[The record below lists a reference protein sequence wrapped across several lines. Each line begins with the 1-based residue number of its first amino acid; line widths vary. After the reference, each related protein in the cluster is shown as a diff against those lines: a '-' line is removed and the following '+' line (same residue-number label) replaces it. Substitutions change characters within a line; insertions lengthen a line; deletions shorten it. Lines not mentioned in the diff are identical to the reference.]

1 MAKPSLLSTRVNRR
15 RLVVASSG
23 AVLAAPFLGRGLP
36 ALAAAQDGSNI
47 TVTMVTDTA
56 GIGDQGFNDL
66 ADKGGKQAAKDFGVT
81 FNVIESQ
88 TAADYVPN
96 LTQSAETSALTAA
109 IGFLLTDA
117 VTEVA
122 PEYPDSKFLFVDG
135 VVEGDNVSSV
145 TFKEN
150 EGTFLAGVLA
160 ALTTKT
166 GKIGFVGGIRIPPV
180 LRYEVGYV
188 AGAKSINPDIEIQIA
203 YADDFE
209 DPALGKE
216 LALAQYNQGCDVLQQ
231 AAGRTGV
238 GLFDAA
244 KEKGPGFWIISG
256 DADQA
261 HLGAEFQ
268 LAAVQKGIDTAVH
281 LVIQEVV
288 EDKFQAGV
296 QNLGVKEGG
305 MDLIAFNAEVS
316 QENKDTVDA
325 YRKAIADGTI
335 TVPDTDEAL
344 AAFTPVPPSEVGAS
358 ASPAASPEASPA
370 A

>member
-1 MAKPSLLSTRVNRR
+1 MTKSSLMNARIDRR
-15 RLVVASSG
+15 RLVVATSG
-23 AVLAAPFLGRGLP
+23 AMIAAPFLGSGLTF
-36 ALAAAQDGSNI
+36 AAQDGSGV

-66 ADKGGKQAAKDFGVT
+66 ANKGGTEAVAEYKIK

-96 LTQSAETSALTAA
+96 LTQGAENSQLTAA

-117 VTEVA
+117 MAEVA
-122 PEYPDSKFLFVDG
+122 PTYPDSKFMILDA
-135 VVEGDNVSSV
+135 VVEGDNVASV

-180 LRYEVGYV
+180 ERYEVGYV
-188 AGAKSINPDIEIQIA
+188 AGARSINPDIEIQIA
-203 YADDFE
+203 YADSFE

-216 LALAQYNQGCDVLQQ
+216 LALAQFNQGSDVLQQ

-244 KEKGPGFWIISG
+244 KEKGAGFWVISG

-261 HLGAEFQ
+261 HLGPEIQ
-268 LAAVQKGIDTAVH
+268 LAAVQKGIDTAVK
-281 LVIQEVV
+281 LVIKEVI
-288 EDKFQAGV
+288 EDQFKAGV

-305 MDLIAFNAEVS
+305 MDLVAFNTEVTAEIKAIVES
-316 QENKDTVDA
+316 YKT
-325 YRKAIADGTI
+325 AIADGKFE
-335 TVPDTDEAL
+335 VPNSDDAL
-344 AAFTPVPPSEVGAS
+344 KAFKPVPPSEVGAS
-358 ASPAASPEASPA
+358 ASPVATPVATPVG
-370 A
+370 